1 MDNRLIEKIAYEL
14 YLIRRKRN
22 EGNDPAL
29 DWLTAC
35 RIVDHF
41 QFPDRSNFIWRY
53 RDQDYE
59 RFAELYEV
67 ANARN
72 GQGARDTKDNGASR
86 PKKDG
91 ASDERDTRSYV

>member
-1 MDNRLIEKIAYEL
+1 MNRELIEKIAYEL
-14 YLIRRKRN
+14 HLIRKKRK
-22 EGNDPAL
+22 EGDDPAQ
-29 DWLTAC
+29 DWITAC
-35 RIVDHF
+35 RLVEHF
-41 QFPDRSNFIWRY
+41 QKPEPSNWLWRY
-53 RDQDYE
+53 RDDDYMK
-59 RFAELYEV
+59 FSELYEV